1 MKLKIKNSIQLKFY
15 NLVNKIK
22 SIDRLELLFFLIII
36 GLIFYTHSLN
46 MFNYP
51 AQEDDEGVYMSQAW
65 AITHLNKLAP
75 YTYWYD
81 HAPLGWMILGLISI
95 LMGGYNTFGDSISTG
110 RVIML
115 MMHIFSSIIIIFT
128 TKKMTNNVWAGYLAA
143 IVFSLLPLIS
153 YFQRRVL
160 LDNILVFFLSLS
172 FYAVID
178 KKITIRKSIY
188 SGLLLG
194 IAFLCKES
202 AIFFVPGIIYI
213 VYRGLS
219 KDQKFLGIV
228 SWLGFFIS
236 TVALYIVLAVTKTE
250 LFPSNDKVSLIGTL
264 EFQASRGSGLK
275 FWMENSEIR
284 QNMSSWLSNDIASYY
299 TLITILIIGFILS
312 FINYKNKYWN
322 AVTILIFGYLAFL
335 LRGKTVIEF
344 YIIPMGYLSA
354 LISGLIFQEINLVF
368 QSMTKE
374 KQYFN
379 LFNKSFVSLVIILS
393 LVLQFNINSKAFSKD
408 EVSPSK
414 NMVNWIR
421 QNIPKDSK
429 LVIGCNLYGD
439 FHYPSDKNLV
449 YPDADWFWKSD
460 RDPDIRIK
468 KYKNNPENID
478 YLLGIVGPGFSD
490 SDLTFL
496 YSAFQESKEIKK
508 FSNTYTETS
517 LYKIVKDKPKIL
529 QNTWNN
535 YKKKYLK
542 NDYISTND
550 NYLTSG
556 DQKYGIMLS
565 ILNDDFESFNKIR
578 NFTINN
584 FQKRNTDKLLVSKI
598 VNKNSTTVVLDSNTS
613 TDADIDIAYS
623 LILASQKWGIPEF
636 ADEAKTIIQD
646 LWKYR
651 VVSINDK
658 LVLLPNDSNIKNGN
672 ELINLAYLSPAQ
684 YKIFKT
690 IDPTN
695 NWEALASDSYK
706 IVNEVLNNYKLL
718 PNWIKYDYN
727 SKSFQDASDVKG
739 PGSNQF
745 NSEVANYYTRVN
757 LDMLLFKNYNESKF
771 ILDKNLEF
779 FTSEFRSNKTIS
791 SIYGTNGK
799 SLNSKESTAMYSGI
813 LSLFSFGESK
823 LKGEIWRTKFI
834 DRIDMDE
841 QTFDTK
847 NLSFEDRS
855 IGPIAFA
862 IKEGS
867 MKELEQYKSLIK

>member
-1 MKLKIKNSIQLKFY
+1 MKLNIKDSVQQKFY
-15 NLVNKIK
+15 NLVFKLK
-22 SIDRLELLFFLIII
+22 SINRLELIFFLLIM

-81 HAPLGWMILGLISI
+81 HAPLGWMILGFISTI
-95 LMGGYNTFGDSISTG
+95 MGGYNTFGDSISTG

-115 MMHIFSSIIIIFT
+115 LMHIVSTIVIIFT
-128 TKKMTNNVWAGYLAA
+128 TKKMTNNIWSGYLAA
-143 IVFSLLPLIS
+143 IVFSSLPLIS

-172 FYAVID
+172 LYVVID
-178 KKITIRKSIY
+178 KKITIRNSIF

-202 AIFFVPGIIYI
+202 AIFFVPGIMYI
-213 VYRGLS
+213 VYNGLN
-219 KDQKFLGIV
+219 KNQKFLGIV
-228 SWLGFFIS
+228 SWLGFFVS
-236 TVALYIVLAVTKTE
+236 TVALYIVLAVSKTE
-250 LFPSNDKVSLIGTL
+250 LFPSSDKVSLIGTL
-264 EFQASRGSGLK
+264 EFQTSRGSGIK
-275 FWMENSEIR
+275 FWNENSEIR
-284 QNMSSWLSNDIASYY
+284 QNMLSWMNKDITSYN
-299 TLITILIIGFILS
+299 ILVGIFIVGVLFS
-312 FINYKNKYWN
+312 IFNYKNKYWN
-322 AVTILIFGYLAFL
+322 TITLLTLGYLAFL

-344 YIIPMGYLSA
+344 YIIPLGFLSA
-354 LISGLIFQEINLVF
+354 IVAGLIFQEFNLLY
-368 QSMTKE
+368 QKLIQR
-374 KQYFN
+374 KIYFN
-379 LFNKSFVSLVIILS
+379 LFNQAMVVLIIFFSLI
-393 LVLQFNINSKAFSKD
+393 LQFNINSKAFSKD
-408 EVSPSK
+408 EVTPSK
-414 NMVNWIR
+414 DMVSWVR

-429 LVIGCNLYGD
+429 IVIGCNLFGD

-460 RDPDIRIK
+460 RDPDVRIK
-468 KYKNNPENID
+468 KYNNNPENID
-478 YLLGIVGPGFSD
+478 YLLGIGGPGFSD
-490 SDLTFL
+490 TDLTFL

-508 FSNTYTETS
+508 FSNSNTEIS

-529 QNTWNN
+529 QNTWSI
-535 YKKKYLK
+535 YKKQYLK

-550 NYLTSG
+550 NSITAR
-556 DQKYGIMLS
+556 DQKYGIIQS

-578 NFTINN
+578 NFTKNN
-584 FQKRNTDKLLVSKI
+584 FQKRKTDKLLVTKI
-598 VNKNSTTVVLDSNTS
+598 QNPNGTPAILDSNTS
-613 TDADIDIAYS
+613 TDADVDIAYS
-623 LILASQKWGIPEF
+623 LIQASQKWGIPEF
-636 ADEAKTIIQD
+636 TEEAKVIIQD

-651 VVSINDK
+651 VVNINDR
-658 LVLLPNDSNIKNGN
+658 LVMLPSDSNKQNGY

-684 YKIFKT
+684 YKVFKT
-690 IDPTN
+690 IDPNN
-695 NWEALASDSYK
+695 NWEGLASDSYK
-706 IVNEVLNNYKLL
+706 IVNEILNNSKLL

-727 SKSFQDASDVKG
+727 SKSFKDASEEKG

-771 ILDKNLEF
+771 IIDKNLEF
-779 FTSEFRSNKTIS
+779 FVSEFKNNKAIS
-791 SIYGTNGK
+791 SSYETNGK
-799 SLNSKESTAMYSGI
+799 NLNSKESTSMYSGI

-823 LKGEIWRTKFI
+823 QKGEVWRTKFI
-834 DRIDMDE
+834 DRIDFED
-841 QTFDTK
+841 QTFDSK

-867 MKELEQYKSLIK
+867 MKQEQYKSLIK